1 MVSQKVDIPFPS
13 YIQKHYLI
21 KPSLVS
27 FWTPKTSPPI
37 SQRGGIHSA
46 VFSGSQCSFHL
57 TQEIFLN
64 FWPWSFFLKRQWR
77 NFLKRQEECW
87 FCTGLLSPPLP
98 QADPSPCFVHLV
110 VLQESPDVH
119 LNLEVQ
125 VFPCCKQSIFHCSLS
140 FSLTCKGMHG
150 FCHTLPDHFV
160 FFQVSK
166 DPYQVILLSGQS
178 LT

>member
-37 SQRGGIHSA
+37 LTEGRNP
-46 VFSGSQCSFHL
+46 QCSVFRVSVQFSL
-57 TQEIFLN
+57 NTGDISQLLALVFFSQETVEEF
-64 FWPWSFFLKRQWR
+64 SQET
-77 NFLKRQEECW
+77 EECW
-87 FCTGLLSPPLP
+87 FCTELLSHPSP